1 MLKKLLTI
9 GLVLLLWTGAKS
21 QATISESDV
30 QFWVGTGTNSTL
42 VCIGWDD
49 ATASYTPTVVVW
61 GVHWNGSI
69 HLIDAL
75 DSIATYD
82 ERFTYNF
89 GSSGFLNWVQYND
102 PDEGLTLTPS
112 GYNCNNYGMGYG
124 SGTLGST
131 WLRISTSTCSNY
143 DFTNITNVVYAS
155 DPNAVYSCQ
164 KAQSLSVV
172 NIRETSATV
181 NILDT
186 TYVNDY
192 TVMLY
197 AADSLVDSTVVYTQT
212 LSYSTLTAN
221 TPYMVQ
227 VFSNCSDGTQTSA
240 RTATFRTPC
249 VSVAHSDLPWTED
262 FQSYNGLSYSSSSV
276 SFVNQVYCWD
286 LKNPYSTSDPYI
298 NSSSSVNAAGG
309 KCLYVSSRPTN
320 PTILV
325 LPPFDDSPD
334 GLQLSF
340 DVLST
345 YRHGFEVGIMTDIAF
360 DSTFTPIAT
369 CLPDGSGWTH
379 FDVTFAGFT
388 QGRLALRSNDNGPA
402 YLDNVTVSELP
413 ACVRPSQ
420 VLVSN
425 VTASSAD
432 ITITDPNASNHY
444 MVYAAGDSVEIY
456 SNSHTLTNLLPNMRY
471 EVSVRTL
478 CADTVTGT
486 TESAFRTSCG
496 IISVP
501 YHEDFSQFADVSR
514 GFGYAV
520 VDSTLPCWGFLK
532 ARSLDRL
539 EIFPP
544 SQSSTYGYG
553 DDGYTMRIYGNFSNS
568 TDIVVLPEFDQDINS
583 LEISF
588 MARPSE
594 NGSFGGSLQIGYLTT
609 PSDTNSFVSVSSYAS
624 SQFTSGFDLC
634 TGIFLNA
641 PTGARI
647 ALRYLPSGGS
657 AKSWYIDEIDV
668 HEMPACVRAQ
678 GVRVDS
684 ILTDGFTLYVADPT
698 AVNHY
703 RYYLSTNATIDSADF
718 YDTVTTITGL
728 TASTDY
734 ELQVVSICD
743 DGTLTLPHT
752 ISVSTLCGPVTEIPF
767 VENFDNWTATQSDGM
782 DRCWNR
788 LYMNSSSR
796 LVTNNYPYCATG
808 SANAYT
814 GFKSLK
820 MYSKGISNDIKE
832 YSVAY
837 LPEFEANLNTLKVS
851 FFYKYG
857 GTTYNINKVR
867 IAVGVSDS
875 VSDTASFTRLA
886 TLTPSVI
893 GWNEFEVDLS
903 AYTGTGRR
911 ITIMQT
917 STGTTAITSYID
929 SLLVDTISSCS
940 RPATLVASNVTAYGA
955 TLTWTDPS
963 QAGSYLVRWSDGTT
977 SDSVTVSNDSTYT
990 LSGLTPS
997 TSYTVDISSICWGH
1011 PTNARST
1018 TFVTSCAPMP
1028 LPWSMNFDN
1037 ITSTSQLS
1045 SCWNRYSGRYLDT
1058 ASVTLSASTSG
1069 WTRSTTAFDGSSH
1082 FKVNIYGTNCKY
1094 WLVTPEI
1101 NLSQN
1106 ATLTFDYMLTDYNN
1120 SEAPETTGTGF
1131 ADDRFVVLATT
1142 DGENWTALAKW
1153 GSDSS
1158 RDDYPLSAVTN
1169 IASQASISLSAFT
1182 GQNVRLA
1189 FYGEST
1195 VSGADN
1201 DLRIDNL
1208 LVSVATPDTTQTP
1221 DDPTADTLCSTVQ
1234 TLPYSIDFS
1243 GYVDNHRI
1251 RPFMA
1256 GAAKPDCW
1264 TLLGNGTTQYVS
1276 APNDS
1281 SATYFGGIGY
1291 STSTNSFGA
1300 IAADNAYLSLI
1311 ASQIYTGSDP
1321 SYIAEVNA
1329 VGTRR
1334 YAVLPAFDQ
1343 PLSQT
1348 VLSFDH
1354 RTNYIGAQLIV
1365 GYILT
1370 DTSSFVGIDTL
1381 AADNRVLHH
1390 DTIAF
1395 SHYTTMPTSA
1405 RLAFLW
1411 NVTSSTS
1418 SVTGPGYRYC
1428 GIDNLAV
1435 ALSAA
1440 DTTTPADTTVIPTNP
1455 VDATI
1460 AFSDIL
1466 YWVGSGSDSAVF
1478 IVNYAQPDTAFA
1490 WGYLFNGSTT
1500 AQTMVSDID
1509 AADPRLT
1516 VTGSPSMGGDI
1527 RFTLSNGDTLG
1538 LSPAGAMG
1546 YNFWWT
1552 NLNGVSAGAGAG
1564 STLHNGDVFKYGDL
1578 NSAIGWDPLGT
1589 YYLQEAW
1596 VKAPTP
1602 VPVPDTTGTPE
1613 PPALVDAT
1621 VSFSDI
1627 TCWAGSGS
1635 DSTAL
1640 IVSFANP
1647 DTAFAWGVLINAQ
1660 TTAESMLNAV
1670 LAVDTNLSITGH
1682 PDWGDGQIRYRL
1694 SDGTIISRTGTEWIF
1709 NIDGVDSWGDD
1720 TVWAGS
1726 VFKFGDRAS
1735 GILTGEDAFQRVW
1748 TAVPTI
1754 VDFCTTDTIPTP
1766 VEATIA
1772 ASDILFWVGTGSNQ
1786 AVMAV
1791 NWADTALAW
1800 GYRFD
1805 GEATVADMLADIAAT
1820 DPRFS
1825 YVGTG
1830 FISDINYID
1839 TAAGMTDTL
1848 RVTPGNYW
1856 TSSNNGVTDMGMA
1869 QTLTNGDF
1877 EKWADPAAGIAVDST
1892 YWGDDWGWGYT
1903 YVFPMAIHPVTVPD
1917 TTGHSSGPDDPE
1929 HGPFC
1934 GPVGTEGCNAIAAD
1948 SSAIVAWATGAAITR
1963 GPQMISNPEGPLA
1976 DFGTEADA
1984 IGPAS
1989 TATTDAVSLGDGGSA
2004 LLTFATP
2011 IRNGEGPDFAVFE
2024 NSFDDHF
2031 LELAFVEVSSDG
2043 QRFVRFPATSL
2054 TQTETQT
2061 GSSGS
2066 TDPTR
2071 INNLAGKFRIG
2082 YGTPFD
2088 LDELSDSTGINLD
2101 SIVYVRIVD
2110 VVGSIDPQYA
2120 TYDAFGHIVNDPWPT
2135 NFGSCGFDLT
2145 GVAVL
2150 NEYVAPQ
2157 PIGIEEAE
2165 FAIESVWPNPT
2176 ADRVNVAISKSANAQ
2191 LFDLTGRQLG
2201 TYSLQQGT
2209 NTIDLSIFPEGV
2221 YMLRIEGTA
2230 CKIVRK
2236 R

>member
-9 GLVLLLWTGAKS
+9 GMVLLLWTGARG
-21 QATISESDV
+21 QATINESDV
-30 QFWVGTGTNSTL
+30 QFWVGSGSNSTL

-49 ATASYTPTVVVW
+49 VTASYTPTVVVW

-82 ERFTYNF
+82 NRFTYDF

-102 PDEGLTLTPS
+102 PDAGLALTPS
-112 GYNCNNYGMGYG
+112 GFNCNNYGVAYG

-143 DFTNITNVVYAS
+143 NFATINDVVYAS
-155 DPNAVYSCQ
+155 DPNAVFSCQ
-164 KAQSLSVV
+164 KAQSVSVA
-172 NIRETSATV
+172 NITETSATV
-181 NILDT
+181 NIVDT
-186 TYVNDY
+186 TNVNDY
-192 TVMLY
+192 TVKLY
-197 AADSLVDSTVVYTQT
+197 TGDSLVDSTVIYTQSI
-212 LSYSTLTAN
+212 SYNFLTAN

-227 VFSNCSDGTQTSA
+227 VFSNCADATQTSA

-249 VSVAHSDLPWTED
+249 VTIAHSSLPWSED
-262 FQSYNGLSYSSSSV
+262 FESYNGLSYSSSSV
-276 SFVNQVYCWD
+276 SFVNQVHCWD
-286 LKNPYSTSDPYI
+286 LKNPYSESDPYI
-298 NSSSSVNAAGG
+298 NNSSSVNAAGG
-309 KCLYVSSRPTN
+309 KCLYVSSRPSN

-325 LPPFDDSPD
+325 LPPFADSPD

-345 YRHGFEVGIMTDIAF
+345 YRHGFEVGTMTDA
-360 DSTFTPIAT
+360 DVDTTFTPIAL
-369 CLPDGSGWTH
+369 CLPDGNGWTH
-379 FDVTFAGFT
+379 YDVTFAGIT
-388 QGRLALRSNDNGPA
+388 EGRLALRSNDNGPA

-413 ACVRPSQ
+413 SCVRPSQ

-425 VTASSAD
+425 ITASSATV
-432 ITITDPNASNHY
+432 TITDPNSTNHY
-444 MVYAAGDSVEIY
+444 MVYAAGDSAEIY
-456 SNSHTLTNLLPNMRY
+456 TNSHTLSGLMPNMRY

-478 CADTVTGT
+478 CADTTTGT
-486 TESAFRTSCG
+486 TTTAFRTSCD

-501 YHEDFSQFADVSR
+501 YHEDFSQFADVAM

-520 VDSTLPCWGFLK
+520 ADSTLPCWSFLK

-539 EIFPP
+539 ELFPP
-544 SQSSTYGYG
+544 SHSITYGYG
-553 DDGYTMRIYGNFSNS
+553 NDGYTMRIYGNYSNS
-568 TDIVVLPEFDQDINS
+568 IDIVVLPELDQDINTLEMS
-583 LEISF
+583 L

-609 PSDTNSFVSVSSYAS
+609 PGDSSSFVSVASYAS
-624 SQFTSGFDLC
+624 NRFTHGYDLC
-634 TGIFLNA
+634 TSTFINA
-641 PTGARI
+641 PTGSRI

-668 HEMPACVRAQ
+668 HTMPACVRAQ
-678 GVRVDS
+678 DIRVDS
-684 ILTDGFTLYVADPT
+684 ILTDGFTLHVIDPT
-698 AVNHY
+698 AVSHY
-703 RYYLSTNATIDSADF
+703 RYYLTANGLTDSADF
-718 YDTVTTITGL
+718 YDTVTAITGL
-728 TASTDY
+728 TPSTDY
-734 ELQVVSICD
+734 DLQVVSVCD
-743 DGTLTLPHT
+743 DGNLTLPHT
-752 ISVSTLCGPVTEIPF
+752 TTVSTLCGPVTDIPF
-767 VENFDNWTATQSDGM
+767 VENFDTWTASQTEGM

-796 LVTNNYPYCATG
+796 LVTNNYPYCASS

-820 MYSKGISNDIKE
+820 MYSKGTYNDIKE

-837 LPEFEANLNTLKVS
+837 LPEFVANPNTLKVS

-857 GTTYNINKVR
+857 GTTYNMNKVR

-875 VSDTASFTRLA
+875 VSDTATFTRLA

-893 GWNEFEVDLS
+893 GWNDFEVDLS
-903 AYTGTGRR
+903 AYTGSGRH

-929 SLLVDTISSCS
+929 SLVVDTISSCS
-940 RPATLVASNVTAYGA
+940 RPATLVASDVTAYGA
-955 TLTWTDPS
+955 TITWSDPS
-963 QAGSYLVRWSDGTT
+963 QANSYLLRWSDGTT
-977 SDSVTVSNDSTYT
+977 ADSVTVSNDTTYT
-990 LSGLTPS
+990 LSGLMPS
-997 TSYTVDISSICWGH
+997 TTYTVELRSICWGQ
-1011 PTNARST
+1011 PTNART
-1018 TFVTSCAPMP
+1018 TSFVTSCAPMP
-1028 LPWSMNFDN
+1028 LPWSMDFDN
-1037 ITSTSQLS
+1037 ITGISQLS
-1045 SCWNRYSGRYLDT
+1045 PCWSRYSGRYLDT
-1058 ASVTLSASTSG
+1058 ASFTLTSTTSG
-1069 WTRSTTAFDGSSH
+1069 WTRSNTAFDGSSH
-1082 FKVNIYGTNCKY
+1082 LKVNIYGTNCKY

-1120 SEAPETTGTGF
+1120 GDAPEVTGAGF

-1142 DGENWTALAKW
+1142 DGQNWTPLAKW
-1153 GSDSS
+1153 GSDTS

-1169 IASQASISLSAFT
+1169 TASQASISLAAFT
-1182 GQNVRLA
+1182 GQNVRIA

-1195 VSGADN
+1195 TSGADN

-1208 LVSVATPDTTQTP
+1208 LVSAAPADTTTVDTTVSTTFTMDSIRYWIGNGPDSAMFVLQFDDDDIALAWGLLFDADEDWISISDAIDTVATHDSRFTYNASQHTSGFTIINSVAYNDSTLHLSSDNYSVNAVQFNGTPVAGDEYEDYWLEENGDRIDISTGGHFSVSDIVAVVPPADTTTTPDTTV
-1221 DDPTADTLCSTVQ
+1221 ADTLCSTVQ

-1243 GYVDNHRI
+1243 GYVDNNRI
-1251 RPFMA
+1251 RPHMA
-1256 GAAKPDCW
+1256 GAMKPDCW
-1264 TLLGNGTTQYVS
+1264 SLFGNGTTRYAN
-1276 APNDS
+1276 APGDS
-1281 SATYFGGIGY
+1281 SSNYFGGIAY

-1300 IAADNAYLSLI
+1300 IEANNPYLSLI
-1311 ASQIYTGSDP
+1311 ASQHYTGSNP
-1321 SYIAEVNA
+1321 THIADVNA

-1334 YAVLPAFDQ
+1334 YAVLPAFDH
-1343 PLSQT
+1343 PLSQS
-1348 VLSFDH
+1348 VLSFDR
-1354 RTNYIGAQLIV
+1354 RTSNAGARLVV

-1370 DTSSFVGIDTL
+1370 DTASFVGLDTL

-1395 SHYTTMPTSA
+1395 GQHTAMPTNA
-1405 RLAFLW
+1405 RLTLLW
-1411 NVTSSTS
+1411 EVTSSTS

-1428 GIDNLAV
+1428 GIDNLTV
-1435 ALSAA
+1435 TLA
-1440 DTTTPADTTVIPTNP
+1440 DTTTPADTTVTPTDP

-1466 YWVGSGSDSAVF
+1466 YWVGTGSDSAVF

-1527 RFTLSNGDTLG
+1527 HFALDNGDTLG

-1552 NLNGVSAGAGAG
+1552 NLNGVSASAGAG

-1589 YYLQEAW
+1589 YFLQEAW
-1596 VKAPTP
+1596 VKVPTP
-1602 VPVPDTTGTPE
+1602 VSVPDTSDTPE
-1613 PPALVDAT
+1613 PPT
-1621 VSFSDI
+1621 
-1627 TCWAGSGS
+1627 
-1635 DSTAL
+1635 
-1640 IVSFANP
+1640 
-1647 DTAFAWGVLINAQ
+1647 
-1660 TTAESMLNAV
+1660 
-1670 LAVDTNLSITGH
+1670 
-1682 PDWGDGQIRYRL
+1682 Y
-1694 SDGTIISRTGTEWIF
+1694 
-1709 NIDGVDSWGDD
+1709 
-1720 TVWAGS
+1720 
-1726 VFKFGDRAS
+1726 
-1735 GILTGEDAFQRVW
+1735 
-1748 TAVPTI
+1748 
-1754 VDFCTTDTIPTP
+1754 

-1772 ASDILFWVGTGSNQ
+1772 DSNILFWVGTGSQ
-1786 AVMAV
+1786 QVVMAV

-1805 GEATVADMLADIAAT
+1805 STATVADMMADIAAI

-1830 FISDINYID
+1830 FISDIHYID

-1848 RVTPGNYW
+1848 RITPGNYW
-1856 TSSNNGVTDMGMA
+1856 TSTNNGVSDMGMA
-1869 QTLTNGDF
+1869 QQLTDGDF
-1877 EKWADPAAGIAVDST
+1877 EKWADPAAGIVVDST

-1903 YVFPMAIHPVTVPD
+1903 YVFPMTIHPVTVPD
-1917 TTGHSSGPDDPE
+1917 TTSHHGPVDPE

-1948 SSAIVAWATGAAITR
+1948 SSAIVAWATGVTVTR
-1963 GPQMISNPEGPLA
+1963 GPQMIGNPNSPLA
-1976 DFGTEADA
+1976 SFGNDTLA

-1989 TATTDAVSLGDGGSA
+1989 NITTDAVSLGDGGSA
-2004 LLTFATP
+2004 LITFANP

-2024 NSFDDHF
+2024 NSFDDNF
-2031 LELAFVEVSSDG
+2031 LELAFVEVSTDG
-2043 QRFVRFPATSL
+2043 EHFVRFPATSL
-2054 TQTETQT
+2054 TPTHTQT
-2061 GSSGS
+2061 GPYG
-2066 TDPTR
+2066 TIDPTM

-2088 LDELSDSTGINLD
+2088 LAELSDSTGINLD
-2101 SIVYVRIVD
+2101 SIVYIRIVD
-2110 VVGSIDPQYA
+2110 VVGTIDPQYA

-2135 NFGSCGFDLT
+2135 NFKSCGFDLT

-2157 PIGIEEAE
+2157 PIGIQENEVT
-2165 FAIESVWPNPT
+2165 IQSVWPNPT
-2176 ADRVNVAISKSANAQ
+2176 ADRVNVSVSKAADAQ
-2191 LFDLTGRQLG
+2191 LFDLTGRRLG
-2201 TYSLQQGT
+2201 NYRLQQGA
-2209 NTIDLSIFPEGV
+2209 NVIDFSRLPEGV
-2221 YMLRIEGTA
+2221 YMLRIENTA
-2230 CKIVRK
+2230 CKIVRT